1 MVKCDF
7 LYFSILGML
16 SSDASWPL
24 VSEYHQD
31 YKVLRQIASGAF
43 GSVHCVQRR
52 DTKVILAAKYVKSAE
67 EIFKREVEALVSLRK
82 SNLILQFVEFYAS
95 EPPKLCQSVLVT
107 EFLAGGDLIERTSA
121 SVSLILTYL
130 QNRIK
135 EEGLVVHFFFHPN
148 KKRKMLKA
156 QLFILFC
163 FVSKL
168 FQFWYSPK
176 M

>member
-1 MVKCDF
+1 M
-7 LYFSILGML
+7 
-16 SSDASWPL
+16 DASWPL
-24 VSEYHQD
+24 VSEYHHD

-67 EIFKREVEALVSLRK
+67 EDFKREVEALVSLRK

-121 SVSLILTYL
+121 SVSTSKPSLSY
-130 QNRIK
+130 
-135 EEGLVVHFFFHPN
+135 
-148 KKRKMLKA
+148 
-156 QLFILFC
+156 
-163 FVSKL
+163 VSHCGK
-168 FQFWYSPK
+168 
-176 M
+176 

>member
-1 MVKCDF
+1 MVKCDC

-121 SVSLILTYL
+121 SVSTSKPSLSY
-130 QNRIK
+130 
-135 EEGLVVHFFFHPN
+135 
-148 KKRKMLKA
+148 
-156 QLFILFC
+156 
-163 FVSKL
+163 VSHCGK
-168 FQFWYSPK
+168 
-176 M
+176 

>member
-121 SVSLILTYL
+121 SVSLIL
-130 QNRIK
+130 RICK
-135 EEGLVVHFFFHPN
+135 TGLE
-148 KKRKMLKA
+148 KKA
-156 QLFILFC
+156 WWCTFSFIQTKSEKC
-163 FVSKL
+163 
-168 FQFWYSPK
+168 
-176 M
+176 